1 YDIFRAEIVKGNARL
16 VNSHISANIISAYTS
31 CMKCQTVQ
39 AIVEFPTP
47 SYAGDVLSVDLNKS
61 SDGSL
66 TVSDQP
72 FYSVSSSI
80 HNLNST
86 LQISSQFQDSQ
97 VNLVSFSTFNK

>member
-1 YDIFRAEIVKGNARL
+1 
-16 VNSHISANIISAYTS
+16 
-31 CMKCQTVQ
+31 MKCQTVQ

-72 FYSVSSSI
+72 FYSFASSI
-80 HNLNST
+80 HNLNTT
-86 LQISSQFQDSQ
+86 LQISAQCKDSQ
-97 VNLVSFSTFNK
+97 GNPVTCSTNKKLSLTIDKANNVLKVV